1 MNFLGVLLDNR
12 VMMIE
17 LLEQKIIEL
26 KRILSNLITKDKI
39 TKRQFQVCLF
49 ADCWIAFL
57 I

>member
-1 MNFLGVLLDNR
+1 MKFLGVLLDNR

-49 ADCWIAFL
+49 ADCWIAFV